1 MKLISSCLFFTYF
14 VLATF
19 TGSQGASYG
28 QQFQQLDS
36 SINVCTSNDS
46 ESIDNEESE
55 KKYLSSQSITHKTKQ
70 ASFEPF
76 TFFISHLEIA
86 LSHYSIRAPPK
97 TLYS

>member
-1 MKLISSCLFFTYF
+1 MKLFSSCLFFTYV

-36 SINVCTSNDS
+36 TINACASYDS
-46 ESIDNEESE
+46 KSVDNEESE
-55 KKYLSSQSITHKTKQ
+55 KKYLSSQNITHKTKQ
-70 ASFEPF
+70 TSSEPF
-76 TFFISHLEIA
+76 YSFISFKEIA
-86 LSHYSIRAPPK
+86 LNHYSIRAPPK